1 MPKDKGVVVDDDVVM
16 DFKSLGETVERP
28 HTRPPR
34 HSRWDEYWRTAF
46 YDDKPREECG
56 VFGIVAPGEEVANIT
71 YFGLY
76 SLQHRG
82 QESAG
87 ITVSDGNELR
97 TVKDVGLVAQV
108 FDDPN
113 VLEDLRGDLALGHTR
128 YSTTGASNLVN
139 VQPMVCEHPQIG
151 PIAIAHNGNLTN
163 YQQLR
168 EELESDGVVFDSS
181 SDTEAI
187 LKLVVTTPGPDMKTV
202 LSRALPRLKGAYS
215 LVFLTRDS
223 IIGVRDTL
231 GVRPLCIGQL
241 ENGGYVVAS
250 ETCALDTIRA
260 KHDRDVD
267 PGEVVLIDS
276 HGVTGFIP
284 QTPCRKAT
292 CMLEFIYFARPDSEI
307 MGRNLYEARRRMGR
321 ELARQDLREPEPITA
336 DVVVDVPESATPA
349 AHGYAEE
356 LGVPFRQGVI
366 KSRYITR
373 TFIQPAQSLREAGV
387 RLKFNP
393 VRPVLEGKRVVL
405 VDDSIIRGTTS
416 VPLVSLLR
424 TAGAREVHVRVA
436 SPPIHHPCFLGID
449 IGSREELLAVGRSEE
464 EICEILGADSVRYLR
479 MDGIAKAVGH
489 DIDNFCLACFDG
501 KYPVSLER
509 LA

>member
-1 MPKDKGVVVDDDVVM
+1 VDGNIAM
-16 DFKSLGETVERP
+16 SFEPSGEIIES
-28 HTRPPR
+28 PR
-34 HSRWDEYWRTAF
+34 TLSPRSSRWEDYWRNTLH
-46 YDDKPREECG
+46 DDKPREECG
-56 VFGIVAPGEEVANIT
+56 VFGIVAPDEDVANIT

-87 ITVSDGNELR
+87 ITVSDGTELR
-97 TVKDVGLVAQV
+97 TVKNVGLVAQV

-113 VLEDLRGDLALGHTR
+113 LLEDLRGDLALGHTR
-128 YSTTGASNLVN
+128 YSTTGESNLAN
-139 VQPMVCEHPQIG
+139 VQPMVYEHSQIG

-168 EELESDGVVFDSS
+168 QELESDGVVFDSS

-187 LKLVVTTPGPDMKTV
+187 LKLVGKTPGPDMKAV
-202 LSRALPRLKGAYS
+202 LSRALPRLKGAFS

-231 GVRPLCIGQL
+231 GVRPLCIGRL
-241 ENGGYVVAS
+241 ENGGYVIAS

-267 PGEVVLIDS
+267 PGEVVIIDR
-276 HGVTGFIP
+276 HGITGFIP

-321 ELARQDLREPEPITA
+321 ELARQDLRDPKPISA

-356 LGVPFRQGVI
+356 LGIPFRQGVI

-464 EICEILGADSVRYLR
+464 EICEILGADSVRYLQ
-479 MDGIAKAVGH
+479 MDGLVEAVGH
-489 DIDNFCLACFDG
+489 AIDNFCLACFNG
-501 KYPVSLER
+501 KYPVTSELFAQAEQ
-509 LA
+509 